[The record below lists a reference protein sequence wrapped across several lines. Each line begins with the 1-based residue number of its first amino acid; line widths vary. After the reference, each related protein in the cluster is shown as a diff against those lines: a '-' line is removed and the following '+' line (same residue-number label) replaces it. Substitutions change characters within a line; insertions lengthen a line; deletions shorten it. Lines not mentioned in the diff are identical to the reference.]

1 MAAPSAAVTSS
12 QVFDDFEK
20 FKTHKVDGFK
30 EVGYFLYF
38 QNHTHLINVW
48 KGDGEV
54 PVTSGWFE
62 CFQEMNKLVGGN
74 FGSSSSKTSYEKI
87 ISVYASTIAPNQKRV
102 FTYTRS
108 CEGNQY
114 DAVRIPEWKETETN
128 SLFWKEPIATLIS
141 QHPHK

>member
-20 FKTHKVDGFK
+20 FKAHIKLTEVDGFK

-38 QNHTHLINVW
+38 RDHTHHIEAW
-48 KGDGEV
+48 QGDGKS
-54 PVTSGWFE
+54 PVTSGWS
-62 CFQEMNKLVGGN
+62 QLVGGN

-114 DAVRIPEWKETETN
+114 DAVRIPEWKEAETN